1 MQDKDYLQLAIDQA
15 NKSVF
20 EGGFPAGA
28 IIVKD
33 GKVIGE
39 GISIGNIL
47 HDPTSHG
54 ETQCV
59 RNACKNIQSSDLS
72 GATLYASMETCAMC
86 LNSCMWAGI
95 SKIIFALS
103 KDKLSNLYY
112 GGNYTTADIN
122 TLFLK
127 PMDIVQMKELEESSM
142 KVVTVWEGLQKLPQ
156 VIRDVGFDFSWSEEK
171 VWKLNYP
178 TEAIDINE
186 LTWHFAVPFHWD
198 NGGVYNLTS
207 QEIIDNPEK
216 YKDEYDRTMNA
227 DLSHPIDIMENKGKW
242 LILDGLHRLMKSR
255 ILGKSVVQVRKIP
268 RSEIINIIQ

>member
-1 MQDKDYLQLAIDQA
+1 MQDNDYLQLAIDQA

-39 GISIGNIL
+39 GISIGNKL

-59 RNACKNIQSSDLS
+59 RNTCKNIQSSDLS

-95 SKIIFALS
+95 SRIVFALS

-122 TLFLK
+122 KSFLR
-127 PMDIVQMKELEESSM
+127 PMDIIQMKELEESSM
-142 KVVTVWEGLQKLPQ
+142 KVVTVWEDLQKLPQ
-156 VIRDVGFDFSWSEEK
+156 VIKDVGFDFSWSEEK

-178 TEAIDINE
+178 TETMDINE
-186 LTWHFAVPFHWD
+186 LTWHFDIPFHWND
-198 NGGVYNLTS
+198 GGIYNLTS

-216 YKDEYDRTMNA
+216 YKDEYKRTMNA

-242 LILDGLHRLMKSR
+242 LILDGLHRLMKSK
-255 ILGKSVVQVRKIP
+255 ILGKGAVQVRKIP
-268 RSEIINIIQ
+268 RSEIVNIIK

>member
-1 MQDKDYLQLAIDQA
+1 MLADKDYLQLAIDQA

-47 HDPTSHG
+47 NDPTSHG

-59 RNACKNIQSSDLS
+59 RNACKNVQSSDLS

-95 SKIIFALS
+95 SRIVFALS
-103 KDKLSNLYY
+103 KDNLSSLYY

-122 TLFLK
+122 KLFLK
-127 PMDIVQMKELEESSM
+127 PMDIVQMKELEEASM
-142 KVVTVWEGLQKLPQ
+142 KVVTSWEKL
-156 VIRDVGFDFSWSEEK
+156 SESSK
-171 VWKLNYP
+171 V
-178 TEAIDINE
+178 
-186 LTWHFAVPFHWD
+186 
-198 NGGVYNLTS
+198 
-207 QEIIDNPEK
+207 
-216 YKDEYDRTMNA
+216 
-227 DLSHPIDIMENKGKW
+227 
-242 LILDGLHRLMKSR
+242 
-255 ILGKSVVQVRKIP
+255 
-268 RSEIINIIQ
+268 